1 MTKRAK
7 RITIGLIG
15 VAVLA
20 GFAIPKLTSSSDKP
34 AAASSSRRGGGGPL
48 AVRAYVVAPATLD
61 DRILVTGTIS
71 PNEQV
76 DLQSEVPGKITRI
89 LFNEGQVVSKGTLL
103 VKINDADL
111 QAQLKRALLQKQLAE
126 VKEGR
131 QRQLR
136 DKQAISAA
144 EYDIAQNELNTSD
157 AEIGLIRAQI
167 AKTEIRAPFS
177 GVIGLRYISEGSY
190 VAPTT
195 KIASLH
201 SINPVKIDFS
211 VPEKYYSLVRRGSE
225 IGFRVQGSPDKYV
238 GTVYAVEPR
247 IDQSTR
253 TLQVRAISRNTNGD
267 VFPGSFAEIDLIL
280 KSENDALL
288 IPTEALIPELNGA
301 SVFVSKGGKAES
313 RKVEIGTRT
322 ATSVQIMGGLTP
334 GDTVITTGILQ
345 MRPGNPLKI
354 TEFQKL

>member
-7 RITIGLIG
+7 SITIGLIG

-20 GFAIPKLTSSSDKP
+20 GFAIPKLISGSDKP
-34 AAASSSRRGGGGPL
+34 AAAASRRGAGGPL

-71 PNEQV
+71 PNEYV
-76 DLQSEVPGKITRI
+76 DLQSEVPGKITRV
-89 LFNEGQVVSKGTLL
+89 LFNEGQMVSKGMLL

-111 QAQLKRALLQKQLAE
+111 QAELKRAVLQKQLAE

-177 GVIGLRYISEGSY
+177 GVIGLRFISEGSY
-190 VAPTT
+190 VSPTT

-211 VPEKYYSLVRRGSE
+211 VPEKYYNLVRRGSE
-225 IGFRVQGSPDKYV
+225 ISFSVQGSEGKYV

-247 IDQSTR
+247 IDQTTR
-253 TLQVRAISRNTNGD
+253 TLQVRAISRNTTGE
-267 VFPGSFAEIDLIL
+267 VFPGSFAEINLVL
-280 KSENDALL
+280 KSDNEALM
-288 IPTEALIPELNGA
+288 IPTEALIPELEGA
-301 SVFVSKGGKAES
+301 SVFISKGGKAES

-322 ATSVQIMGGLTP
+322 ASSVQIMGGLTP